1 MSRKKNSK
9 NAVGPIPILPGKKS
23 TGLVAPGI
31 PEIESG
37 GRNLTAISIHAVN
50 QFYADSKQLTLFS
63 DEKIES
69 YSKETGLQLINK
81 PDSYGMVLNQSQRR
95 VLEGILKAFSDT
107 NYHGVE
113 QVDKYKS
120 LETVYST
127 GSSKA
132 REKINETYKN
142 APHIPV
148 IKLTQAELISL
159 SGYDLKLQRQGDKVD
174 VTEAITYL
182 ATNQF
187 CFYWVRLKKDDKG
200 KPVRDK
206 NGDYV
211 KEEVMEVGT
220 LFRIRTVR
228 EGGELKYYE
237 IHPSSVIIDQ
247 VNNKYG
253 GNYFLLVPNNWRDE
267 VKQIVGK
274 NVSSYTYEFLFWL
287 RLQYEQIRRQ
297 NNKKTANKPLTLK
310 RSWEDIAIALKMPKT
325 MYKANR
331 KRASKI
337 IQDAYSTAIKLG
349 YLLKVENTGA
359 TDVLYLNE
367 AYYPKPGE
375 LV

>member
-1 MSRKKNSK
+1 
-9 NAVGPIPILPGKKS
+9 
-23 TGLVAPGI
+23 
-31 PEIESG
+31 
-37 GRNLTAISIHAVN
+37 
-50 QFYADSKQLTLFS
+50 
-63 DEKIES
+63 
-69 YSKETGLQLINK
+69 
-81 PDSYGMVLNQSQRR
+81 
-95 VLEGILKAFSDT
+95 
-107 NYHGVE
+107 
-113 QVDKYKS
+113 
-120 LETVYST
+120 
-127 GSSKA
+127 
-132 REKINETYKN
+132 
-142 APHIPV
+142 
-148 IKLTQAELISL
+148 
-159 SGYDLKLQRQGDKVD
+159 
-174 VTEAITYL
+174 
-182 ATNQF
+182 
-187 CFYWVRLKKDDKG
+187 
-200 KPVRDK
+200 
-206 NGDYV
+206 
-211 KEEVMEVGT
+211 MEVGT